1 MLKIWEAPKDVLVI
15 RWCFFR
21 IHCFPFWQQSLYV
34 VPIGIWLI
42 KFGLIF
48 EVLQLQEI
56 KTYNT
61 Q

>member
-1 MLKIWEAPKDVLVI
+1 MLKMWEASEDGLVI

-21 IHCFPFWQQSLYV
+21 ASEKFSVPAAEIFV

-48 EVLQLQEI
+48 EVL
-56 KTYNT
+56 
-61 Q
+61 